1 MDAQTDIIAIS
12 YRASLCYFYVSYLNV
27 LEVTLNTRHRRHSL
41 ISCCVSS
48 CQCPLT
54 TRSDRR
60 AGRSTGPA
68 RKMIALFH
76 PPRRTRRPL
85 KLVARLIACR
95 VAAAA
100 TKRNTAP
107 TSSATTTAAVSISR
121 IACRHV
127 RDVELGG
134 HAALATVDP
143 PSNNSADVV
152 AAIKRCC
159 VRHLGL

>member
-95 VAAAA
+95 VAVGDE
-100 TKRNTAP
+100 TKHRAYVVGDDDRGCFHQSYCMST
-107 TSSATTTAAVSISR
+107 R
-121 IACRHV
+121 QGCRT
-127 RDVELGG
+127 RRTCRASDRR
-134 HAALATVDP
+134 P
-143 PSNNSADVV
+143 P
-152 AAIKRCC
+152 
-159 VRHLGL
+159 